1 MAELVSAADRPTELK
16 SVASLGLVA
25 REAEGVGGRSVTR
38 LDPKMPLGWGSSF
51 ASSPTHDCSQGLI
64 TRRYPTTRRSILST
78 EKRTFI
84 TDTPT
89 LRLGNFDKS
98 AHTLRQEP
106 PTIQRDR
113 HRERLGS
120 RRGWRLLSPTI
131 SSNCSYVGGIV
142 LRLIVEEFRLQTL
155 WCAESGGLN
164 STAVAAVAEDGLR
177 RSLVARRC
185 EGVLLMLYR
194 TAGKSLVV
202 VVRKKNVRDYGVA
215 RETG

>member
-1 MAELVSAADRPTELK
+1 MAGTRMAELVSAADRPTELK

-113 HRERLGS
+113 HRERLADSSETRDVFGAE
-120 RRGWRLLSPTI
+120 RLSVATVATVLDAP
-131 SSNCSYVGGIV
+131 SSSS
-142 LRLIVEEFRLQTL
+142 TL

-185 EGVLLMLYR
+185 EGV

>member
-1 MAELVSAADRPTELK
+1 MAGTRMAELVSAADRPTELK
-16 SVASLGLVA
+16 SVASST
-25 REAEGVGGRSVTR
+25 RRCHSVGERVLRSWKTLSYR
-38 LDPKMPLGWGSSF
+38 GSSF

-113 HRERLGS
+113 HRERLADSSETRDVFGAE
-120 RRGWRLLSPTI
+120 RLSVAT
-131 SSNCSYVGGIV
+131 
-142 LRLIVEEFRLQTL
+142 EFRLQTL

-185 EGVLLMLYR
+185 EGVCQLPASR
-194 TAGKSLVV
+194 W
-202 VVRKKNVRDYGVA
+202 
-215 RETG
+215 